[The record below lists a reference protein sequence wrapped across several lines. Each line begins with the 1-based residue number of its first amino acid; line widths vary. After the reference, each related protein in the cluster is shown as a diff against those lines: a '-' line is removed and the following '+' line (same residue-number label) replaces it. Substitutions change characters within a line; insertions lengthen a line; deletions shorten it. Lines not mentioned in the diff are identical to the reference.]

1 MATRNATSSPSP
13 RFSLDSLRMPLAA
26 LGVFGILAGLG
37 AWLVE
42 GQFDLPPRILLAGG
56 ILLLG
61 IYVALDPEDV
71 WARVTGRSTL
81 ISGNVLVV
89 ALAAIVILGLF
100 NVLASRYQTKW
111 DTTANQQFTLSQQ
124 SVQVVQQLP
133 QPVHATAF
141 FPASDNQRQTFQ
153 TLLSNYAAQ
162 SNGKFTFDFIDP
174 EARPG
179 DAVNAGI
186 TQEGTTVFSM
196 GDKKQ
201 NATGTT
207 EQDVT
212 TALVKLTRPEKKIYF
227 TTGHGERNLDGFDQP
242 DYGQIKQA
250 LERDNYTTDTLNPT
264 TTRAVP
270 DDAAAVVIAGATAP
284 LLQEELDT
292 LKAYADG
299 GGSIFI
305 LQDPNSKADFSGLL
319 SPYGVAIPGTLVVD
333 PSQNYLGDVR
343 VPVVSKYGN
352 HETTQ
357 DLRVAS
363 FFPGSTYVTYPTS
376 GAGTTITPIA
386 QTSDQSW
393 ANSNSQ
399 QIQKQ
404 DGDVTGPLTLALA
417 IQAPVAGGASPTPV
431 PPPDP
436 NNPTPPDTSSGKQT
450 RIYVITT
457 ANLVANAFLSVSS
470 GNQDLF
476 LNATNWLSEEDNLV
490 NIKVPQPVSRTMLL
504 TGPQLNLVTYSSLLF
519 LPLLVLAVGIGVWWS
534 RR

>member
-1 MATRNATSSPSP
+1 MATRNATSSP
-13 RFSLDSLRMPLAA
+13 RFSLDSLRLPLAA
-26 LGVFGILAGLG
+26 LGFFGILAGLG
-37 AWLVE
+37 AWLVD

-71 WARVTGRSTL
+71 WGRVTGRTTL
-81 ISGNVLVV
+81 VSGNVLVIAV
-89 ALAAIVILGLF
+89 AAIAILGLF

-111 DTTANQQFTLSQQ
+111 DTTANQQYTLSQQ
-124 SVQVVQQLP
+124 SVQVVQSLP
-133 QPVHATAF
+133 QAVHATAF
-141 FPASDNQRQTFQ
+141 FPASDTQRQGFQ
-153 TLLSNYAAQ
+153 TLLGNYAAQ
-162 SNGKFTFDFIDP
+162 SNGKFSFEFVDP

-179 DAVNAGI
+179 DAVAAGI
-186 TQEGTTVFSM
+186 TQEGTTVFAM

-212 TALVKLTRPEKKIYF
+212 TALVKLTRPQKKVYF
-227 TTGHGERNLDGFDQP
+227 TTGHGERNLDGFGQP

-270 DDAAAVVIAGATAP
+270 DDAAAVIVAGATAP
-284 LLQEELDT
+284 FLQEELDT

-305 LQDPNSKADFSGLL
+305 LQDPNSKADFSSLL
-319 SPYGVAIPGTLVVD
+319 SPYGVAMPGTLVVD

-343 VPVVSKYGN
+343 VPVVSKYGS
-352 HETTQ
+352 HATTQ

-363 FFPGSTYVTYPTS
+363 FFPGSTYVTYPGTS
-376 GAGTTITPIA
+376 SGGATLTPIA
-386 QTSDQSW
+386 QTSAQSW
-393 ANSNSQ
+393 ANSNTQ

-404 DGDVTGPLTLALA
+404 DGDASGPLTLVLA
-417 IQAPVAGGASPTPV
+417 IEAPVAGGASATPT

-436 NNPTPPDTSSGKQT
+436 TNPTPPNQGGKKT
-450 RIYVITT
+450 RIYVVGT
-457 ANLVANAFLSVSS
+457 ANLVANAFLNVSS

-476 LNATNWLSEEDNLV
+476 LNATNWLSEEDNV
-490 NIKVPQPVSRTMLL
+490 INIKVPQPVSRTMLL

-519 LPLLVLAVGIGVWWS
+519 LPLLVLAAGVAVWWS